1 VINNV
6 AIISGGSPDYL
17 IDIVAD
23 GMVRFLG
30 HENLYIRHFWLS
42 PGAREDRRFRHFYGL
57 TRSHKNRMS
66 FSECEALIA
75 SVRVP
80 IEYIK
85 RYKQTTSGIVAI
97 LDGEDSGELKNKY
110 LKLAD
115 AYFKREYFLSGKYPV
130 KVFNVPR
137 PRRFFPCYYSAALG
151 AKRYPDKV
159 FDLPFGVVPVSYRSS
174 DEDVEKTGN
183 VFFAGGRGLGAPA
196 RAIRGQLEE
205 MIVGNGT
212 YMPNVL
218 NMEDYVRELR
228 RHWICIAPRG
238 TGWDTYR
245 YWEIPYF
252 GSVLLGQKSQ
262 LKIEDDFVHG
272 ESCLKF
278 STAGEAKSLIEEFL
292 QKKDKLS
299 YIANKGKELVMRKHL
314 STHRAMKV
322 WKIINS
328 FTN

>member
-30 HENLYIRHFWLS
+30 HEKLYIKYFWLR
-42 PGAREDRRFRHFYGL
+42 PGAREDRRFRHLYAS
-57 TRSHKNRMS
+57 TISHENRIS

-80 IEYIK
+80 IEWIA
-85 RYKQTTSGIVAI
+85 RYKQRGGIVAI
-97 LDGEDSGELKNKY
+97 LDGEDSGELKDKY

-115 AYFKREYFLSGKYPV
+115 AYFKRECFLSGEYPV

-137 PRRFFPCYYSAALG
+137 GRRFVPCYH
-151 AKRYPDKV
+151 KKYPANV
-159 FDLPFGVVPVSYRSS
+159 FDLPFAVVPVICSS
-174 DEDVEKTGN
+174 GDGDVQKTGN
-183 VFFAGGRGLGAPA
+183 VFFAGGAGQK
-196 RAIRGQLEE
+196 IRRQLEE
-205 MIVGNGT
+205 MIVGIVGNST
-212 YMPNVL
+212 CMPNVL
-218 NMEDYVRELR
+218 NMEEYAREVR
-228 RHWICIAPRG
+228 RHWICVAPRG
-238 TGWDTYR
+238 SGWDTYR

-252 GSVLLGQKSQ
+252 GSVLLCQKSE

-278 STAGEAKSLIEEFL
+278 STVGEAKSLIEEFL

-299 YIANKGKELVMRKHL
+299 YIASKGKELVMSKHL
-314 STHRAMKV
+314 SVHRAMKV

-328 FTN
+328 FVN